1 MKAVYLSDLLLKR
14 DWTGVILYHDKITKR
29 FMNFEKLIDYFKLDK
44 QEFYFQFSSHPN
56 YPSALAFSDTLNFL
70 GLKNDAYELDKEYW
84 DELPEEYIAVVD
96 NSFSLVKKKG
106 DQFAIYSDK
115 IKNITKEELYKNSS
129 EFVLLFEKTE
139 AAKTTSSFN
148 YKPVIYSIFGLI
160 ILYSL
165 LQFSWYE
172 SVFNILSLAG
182 VYISLELF
190 NQKFGQESM
199 IVNNICGVGA
209 KNTIQSACSKIFSS
223 DKTNVLG
230 LKLSDFSLVYF
241 LGITF
246 IGLVFPNAQFVL
258 RITALVSV
266 LVILYSLY
274 VQFFVEKSFCR
285 VCFLIIIILLSQ
297 IAISTMYFSWEASLA
312 VVFIGAIVF
321 SSLFFTTAFFSNL
334 LSQKEE
340 LKKSNAKNLR
350 FKRNYDLFKRELL
363 DKEKIE
369 FSDNNTFFVGN
380 KEAKLHLSIVSN
392 PYCGFCK
399 DAHKIVENLLHKYPN
414 EISVQMRFN
423 YSPDQQNEKFTQLLS
438 DFMYTY
444 KNKFER
450 EFLDLIEY
458 WFETRDENKVR
469 QKAGITSSN
478 ENLAPVVNMSMENKN
493 AGINFTPIILI
504 NGYQFPDKYDRE
516 DIYYFIGEL
525 MEDDDIVFVL
535 A

>member
-1 MKAVYLSDLLLKR
+1 LKQ
-14 DWTGVILYHDKITKR
+14 DWIEVILSHHKITEL
-29 FMNFEKLIDYFKLDK
+29 FMDFEKLIDYFKLDK

-70 GLKNDAYELDKEYW
+70 GLRNDAYELDKEYW

-106 DQFAIYSDK
+106 DQFTIYSDK
-115 IKNITKEELYKNSS
+115 IKNVTKEELYKNSS

-139 AAKTTSSFN
+139 AAKTASSFN
-148 YKPVIYSIFGLI
+148 FKPVIYSIFGLI

-165 LQFSWYE
+165 LQLSWYE

-190 NQKFGQESM
+190 NQKFGQVSVV
-199 IVNNICGVGA
+199 VNNICGGGT
-209 KNTIQSACSKIFSS
+209 KNTVQSSCSKIFSS
-223 DKTNVLG
+223 DKTNILG

-246 IGLVFPNAQFVL
+246 IGLIFPDAQFVL
-258 RITALVSV
+258 RVTSLISA

-285 VCFLIIIILLSQ
+285 VCFLIIAILLFQ
-297 IAISTMYFSWEASLA
+297 IAIGTVYFNWSASLA
-312 VVFIGAIVF
+312 IVFISIIVF
-321 SSLFFTTAFFSNL
+321 ASLFFTTAYFNNL
-334 LSQKEE
+334 LNQKEE

-363 DKEKIE
+363 DKERVE
-369 FSDNNTFFVGN
+369 FSDTHTFFVGN
-380 KEAKLHLSIVSN
+380 KDAKLHLSIVSN

-399 DAHKIVENLLHKYPN
+399 GAHAIVENLLHQYPN
-414 EISVQMRFN
+414 DISVQMRFN
-423 YSPDQQNEKFTQLLS
+423 YSQDEKNEKFTQLMS
-438 DFMYTY
+438 DFMFAY
-444 KNKFER
+444 KNKSEQ
-450 EFLDLIEY
+450 EFINLVEY
-458 WFETRDENKVR
+458 WFETRDESKVR

-478 ENLAPVVNMSMENKN
+478 ENLNPVINMSVENKN

-516 DIYYFIGEL
+516 DINYFIGEL
-525 MEDDDIVFVL
+525 IEDEEIYKEIIPVI
-535 A
+535 

>member
-1 MKAVYLSDLLLKR
+1 
-14 DWTGVILYHDKITKR
+14 
-29 FMNFEKLIDYFKLDK
+29 MNFEKLIDYFKLDK

-70 GLKNDAYELDKEYW
+70 GLRNDAYELDKEYW
-84 DELPEEYIAVVD
+84 DELPDEYIAVVD
-96 NSFSLVKKKG
+96 NSFSLVRKKG
-106 DQFAIYSDK
+106 DQFTVYSDK
-115 IKNITKEELYKNSS
+115 IKNVTKEELYKNSS

-139 AAKTTSSFN
+139 AAKAHSSFN
-148 YKPVIYSIFGLI
+148 FKPVIYSIFGLI

-190 NQKFGQESM
+190 NQKFGQESV
-199 IVNNICGVGA
+199 IVNNICGAGT
-209 KNTIQSACSKIFSS
+209 KNTNQSACSKIFSS

-246 IGLVFPNAQFVL
+246 MGLIFPDAQFVL
-258 RITALVSV
+258 RITALASAF
-266 LVILYSLY
+266 VILYSLY
-274 VQFFVEKSFCR
+274 IQLFVEKSFCR
-285 VCFLIIIILLSQ
+285 VCFLIIFILLSQ
-297 IAISTMYFSWEASLA
+297 IAISSVYFSWGVSLA
-312 VVFIGAIVF
+312 IIFISAIVF
-321 SSLFFTTAFFSNL
+321 ASLFFTTAFFNNL
-334 LSQKEE
+334 LNQKEE

-369 FSDNNTFFVGN
+369 FTDNNTFFVGN

-399 DAHKIVENLLHKYPN
+399 GAHEIVENLLHQYPN
-414 EISVQMRFN
+414 DISVQMRFN
-423 YSPDQQNEKFTQLLS
+423 YSPDEKNEKFTQLIS
-438 DFMYTY
+438 DFMYVY
-444 KNKFER
+444 KNKPEQ
-450 EFLDLIEY
+450 EFIKLVEY
-458 WFETRDENKVR
+458 WFETRDESKVR
-469 QKAGITSSN
+469 QKAGIESSH
-478 ENLAPVVNMSMENKN
+478 ENLGLAVNMSVENKN

-516 DIYYFIGEL
+516 DIHYFIGEL
-525 MEDDDIVFVL
+525 MEDEEIYTDVTSVI
-535 A
+535 

>member
-1 MKAVYLSDLLLKR
+1 
-14 DWTGVILYHDKITKR
+14 
-29 FMNFEKLIDYFKLDK
+29 MNFEKLIDYFKLDK

-70 GLKNDAYELDKEYW
+70 GLKNDAYELDKEFW
-84 DELPEEYIAVVD
+84 DELPGEYIAVVD

-106 DQFAIYSDK
+106 DQFTTYSDK

-139 AAKTTSSFN
+139 AIKTTSSFS
-148 YKPVIYSIFGLI
+148 YKPIIYSVFGLI

-165 LQFSWYE
+165 FQFSWYE

-190 NQKFGQESM
+190 NQKFGQESAV
-199 IVNNICGVGA
+199 VNNICGGAA
-209 KNTIQSACSKIFSS
+209 KNTIQSSCSKIFSS

-246 IGLVFPNAQFVL
+246 MGLIFPDAQFIL
-258 RITALVSV
+258 RITALVST
-266 LVILYSLY
+266 LVIVYSLY

-285 VCFLIIIILLSQ
+285 VCLLIILILLSQ
-297 IAISTMYFSWEASLA
+297 IGISEVYFSWGGSL
-312 VVFIGAIVF
+312 AIVF
-321 SSLFFTTAFFSNL
+321 ISIIIFASLFFTIAFFNNL
-334 LSQKEE
+334 LNQQEE
-340 LKKSNAKNLR
+340 LKRSNAKNLR

-363 DKEKIE
+363 DNEKIE
-369 FSDNNTFFVGN
+369 FSDNNTFFVGSKN
-380 KEAKLHLSIVSN
+380 AKLHLSIVSN

-399 DAHKIVENLLHKYPN
+399 EAHKIAENLLHQYPN

-423 YSPDQQNEKFTQLLS
+423 YSPDQQNEKFTHLIS

-450 EFLDLIEY
+450 EFIDLVEY
-458 WFETRDENKVR
+458 WFETRDESKVR

-478 ENLAPVVNMSMENKN
+478 ENLTPVINMGIENKN

-525 MEDDDIVFVL
+525 IEDEDFS